1 MIDISAYY
9 EKLEIA
15 LQQKSN
21 PSYKTKIQDELS
33 KSEWQERLFG
43 IERTLSNI
51 KEEKDF
57 IEYQKSLTKL
67 FNDLYEVITAP
78 GVDYFISWV
87 DEITADKNNA
97 NTKKLRKYLV
107 DHYAD
112 SNISDSIESINSNK
126 AVLEIENSIF
136 NPLLKDITKELKKQ
150 TDNLLKDSTQFEN
163 NIDDYFETLT
173 TTLDGLE
180 SIQELQ
186 YSKND
191 QLYTDNQKASHIDF
205 YNDYI
210 KSIIDRGQSLKPQN
224 ETEKTQSIIIKVE
237 NRVKEIKKGI
247 SLLHDSKVA
256 LSQDET
262 LKNIFLKLDKEVN
275 YEKGISNALNQ
286 FIDETWVEIEEH
298 YNKIKNF
305 FNQSISINFNPNWN
319 SFSKKGGVISI
330 IDEYTKIT
338 GENVLTTISNKPT
351 DVTKKILKAKA
362 KSIDKYREQQEK
374 LKSEIDEEFNGI
386 ITEFEAPSKKQLL
399 ERLSKPNSELLKIK
413 QEIESNIEG
422 LKAGHKKL
430 AECDNLIA
438 FLKDDFS
445 YILNN
450 LVAIQT
456 EFTAFLKKSG
466 MEKHIEWANSRCN
479 GSAKGLITAQDLID
493 PIILRELLEQGLIKI
508 EIEKTF

>member
-1 MIDISAYY
+1 MIDISAYS
-9 EKLEIA
+9 EKLDLA
-15 LQQKSN
+15 LKQKRN
-21 PSYKTKIQDELS
+21 PSYSKKIAVELA
-33 KSEWQERLFG
+33 KPEWQQQLFELEH
-43 IERTLSNI
+43 IFSNV
-51 KEEKDF
+51 KDEQDF
-57 IEYQKSLTKL
+57 HKYQKALTKM
-67 FNDLYEVITAP
+67 FEDIYEVITAP

-150 TDNLLKDSTQFEN
+150 TDNLLKEPSQFEN

-191 QLYTDNQKASHIDF
+191 QLYTVNQKASNIDF

-210 KSIIDRGQSLKPQN
+210 KAIIDRGQSLKPQN

-237 NRVKEIKKGI
+237 NRIKEIKKGI

-286 FIDETWVEIEEH
+286 FIDETWAEIEEH

-351 DVTKKILKAKA
+351 DDSKKILKAKA
-362 KSIDKYREQQEK
+362 KSIDKYLEQQVI
-374 LKSEIDEEFNGI
+374 LKSEIEEEFNALI
-386 ITEFEAPSKKQLL
+386 IEFEAASKKQLL
-399 ERLSKPNSELLKIK
+399 ESLSSNNPDLLSVKQKINENIDGLQAGVLRLNEEDNIILFLRDYFTSTFNCYNEIRSGFEL
-413 QEIESNIEG
+413 
-422 LKAGHKKL
+422 
-430 AECDNLIA
+430 
-438 FLKDDFS
+438 FL
-445 YILNN
+445 
-450 LVAIQT
+450 Q
-456 EFTAFLKKSG
+456 KSG
-466 MEKHIEWANSRCN
+466 MSKHLVWLDSKCDSASK
-479 GSAKGLITAQDLID
+479 GSITSQDLND
-493 PIILRELLEQGLIKI
+493 PILLKELLESGLVKI

>member
-51 KEEKDF
+51 KDEKDF

-97 NTKKLRKYLV
+97 NSKKLRKYLV

-112 SNISDSIESINSNK
+112 SNISNSIESINSNK
-126 AVLEIENSIF
+126 AILEIENSIF
-136 NPLLKDITKELKKQ
+136 YPLLKDITKELKKQ
-150 TDNLLKDSTQFEN
+150 TDNLLKDPSQFEN

-205 YNDYI
+205 YNDYL

-262 LKNIFLKLDKEVN
+262 LKSIFLKLDKEVN
-275 YEKGISNALNQ
+275 YEKGVLNALNQ
-286 FIDETWVEIEEH
+286 FIDETWAEVEDH

-330 IDEYTKIT
+330 IDEYTKII
-338 GENVLTTISNKPT
+338 GENVLTTNSNKSS

-362 KSIDKYREQQEK
+362 KSIEKYLEQQTN
-374 LKSEIDEEFNGI
+374 LKDEIEVEFNERVK
-386 ITEFEAPSKKQLL
+386 EFEAKSKIQLL
-399 ERLSKPNSELLKIK
+399 QSLSSNNQELLKIK
-413 QEIESNIEG
+413 QGIESNIEG
-422 LKAGHKKL
+422 LKGGILKL
-430 AECDNLIA
+430 NENNNIIL
-438 FLKDDFS
+438 FLRDYFTS
-445 YILNN
+445 TFNCFNEIRS
-450 LVAIQT
+450 
-456 EFTAFLKKSG
+456 EFEVFLQKSG
-466 MEKHIEWANSRCN
+466 MEKHLEWVEKKCNNSSEGVITTDDLN
-479 GSAKGLITAQDLID
+479 DVILIKK
-493 PIILRELLEQGLIKI
+493 LLEQDLIKI
-508 EIEKTF
+508 EIKKKY